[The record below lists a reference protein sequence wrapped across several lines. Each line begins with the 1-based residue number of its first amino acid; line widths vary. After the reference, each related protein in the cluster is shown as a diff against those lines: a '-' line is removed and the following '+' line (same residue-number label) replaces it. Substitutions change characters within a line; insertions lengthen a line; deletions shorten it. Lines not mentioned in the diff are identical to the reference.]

1 MNIIAYL
8 DFTKKELKKVAF
20 EVATLANQ
28 VKSQSNANI
37 FAISVNADANK
48 ALELKEY
55 GIDKLINIKSDLL
68 DNYSSDAIANSL
80 FQFARSINPDFVIFP
95 ANSHGLELAP
105 RLAAKFNAGYVSDV
119 IEVILDNGNLFFKK
133 PVYAGKSI
141 VTSKINSPV
150 KVISIRPNIFTAK
163 RNPIDALNVE
173 NFEPQ
178 LTSNDIKAKVVDII
192 KNVGKLDVKEA
203 DIIVSGGRG
212 MKAAEHFNL
221 IEDLASV
228 LNAATGASR
237 AVVDDGWRPHA
248 EQVGQTGKTVSPTLY
263 IACGISG
270 AIQHLAGMSSSKY
283 IFAINKD
290 KDAPIFKVA
299 DYGLVGDVF
308 NILPKLTEE
317 IKKIKG

>member
-8 DFTKKELKKVAF
+8 DFNKDSLKKVAF

-28 VKSQSNANI
+28 LKSQTNANI
-37 FAISVNADANK
+37 YAIGINIDTTRAD
-48 ALELKEY
+48 ELKEY
-55 GIDKLINIKSDLL
+55 GIDKLITISSQLL
-68 DNYSSDAIANSL
+68 ENYSSSAVAQAL
-80 FQFARSINPDFVIFP
+80 YQFALTVNPDLLIFP
-95 ANSHGLELAP
+95 ANSQGLELAP
-105 RLAAKFNAGYVSDV
+105 RIAAKFDAGYVSDV
-119 IEVILDNGNLFFKK
+119 IDVIYQDGNLFFKK

-141 VTSKINSPV
+141 ITTQIKSKV
-150 KVISIRPNIFTAK
+150 KVISTRPNVFTAK
-163 RNPIDALNVE
+163 KNPVNTLEIQTFSPELSVE
-173 NFEPQ
+173 H
-178 LTSNDIKAKVVDII
+178 IKSKVVDTM
-192 KNVGKLDVKEA
+192 KNLGKLDVKEA

-212 MKAAEHFNL
+212 MKSAEYFNI
-221 IEDLASV
+221 IENLATV
-228 LNAATGASR
+228 LGAATGASR
-237 AVVDDGWRPHA
+237 AVVDDGWRPHS

>member
-8 DFTKKELKKVAF
+8 DFYKNELKKTAF
-20 EVATLANQ
+20 EVLTLANQ
-28 VKSQSNANI
+28 LKDQFNANVV
-37 FAISVNADANK
+37 AISVNANDTKTN
-48 ALELKEY
+48 ELKDY
-55 GIDKLINIKSDLL
+55 GINNIINISSPLL
-68 DNYSSDAIANSL
+68 EYYSSAAIAEAL
-80 FQFARSINPDFVIFP
+80 FQYSKTFNPDLFIFP

-105 RLAAKFNAGYVSDV
+105 RIAAKFNAGYIADV
-119 IEVILDNGNLFFKK
+119 IDVITEGNIMTFKK

-141 VTSKINSPV
+141 VTAKINSQV
-150 KVISIRPNIFTAK
+150 KVISIRPNVFTAK
-163 RNPIDALNVE
+163 KKPIDNLAVS
-173 NFEPQ
+173 NFTPE
-178 LTSNDIKAKVVDII
+178 LDESHIKAKVVDTK

-212 MKAAEHFNL
+212 MKSAEHFNL
-221 IEDLASV
+221 IEELAAV
-228 LNAATGASR
+228 LGAATGASR
-237 AVVDDGWRPHA
+237 AVVDDGWRPHS

-270 AIQHLAGMSSSKY
+270 AIQHLAGMSTSKY

-308 NILPKLTEE
+308 NILPKLIEE